1 MTTNAIR
8 AHTATRAK
16 VLRTII
22 RPPIAKPWELETTK
36 GNTPSV
42 NPSLGRIS
50 VALIAKIHF
59 PHRAIT
65 VPFDGFAEISEG
77 NESVPGKRNY
87 AAYVGGSPSIGWLI
101 TQNPLGINDFAM
113 QPVE

>member
-22 RPPIAKPWELETTK
+22 RPPIAKLWELETTK

-42 NPSLGRIS
+42 NPSPGRIS
-50 VALIAKIHF
+50 VALTAKIH
-59 PHRAIT
+59 PLIEQSPCHLMDLSKIPKGMK
-65 VPFDGFAEISEG
+65 VC
-77 NESVPGKRNY
+77 PGKRNH
-87 AAYVGGSPSIGWLI
+87 AASVGGCPWMGWLI
-101 TQNPLGINDFAM
+101 DQNPLGINNFAM
-113 QPVE
+113 QPIA